1 MCYPHFK
8 RHQGGA
14 ALIVALLV
22 FAIAS
27 ALLVALQRD
36 FTLHMQRGSNY
47 LAGEQ
52 GWSYL
57 LGAEAL
63 GMVAL
68 RLDAQSDAN
77 SAAPVDHLGEL
88 WAGEATPYPLAEGG
102 WLVGKLEDLQGR
114 FNLNS
119 LVDVPEAGDGTPGED
134 SEEALTVAAGEAA
147 YSEAQKQFVRLLLT
161 LEGTSIN
168 IDQAISIMEA
178 VADFIDDDV
187 RKRLNGAEDEAYLYS
202 EPTYRTSGRPLAS
215 VSELRGVA
223 GISPEIY
230 RALAPLV
237 TVWPRQGGALNIL
250 TAPSTVLRSLGT
262 GSGLEPLSEAD
273 GQRLVTARREGMI
286 TSIDE
291 LMEDVAFSAEDSGK
305 LRDLLVESSSWFL
318 LSATVEIADREL
330 RLYSVLERD
339 GEVILPRYRSTGE
352 L

>member
-1 MCYPHFK
+1 MYYLRSK
-8 RHQGGA
+8 RVQGGA

-63 GMVAL
+63 GRVAL
-68 RLDAQSDAN
+68 RFDAQTDAN
-77 SAAPVDHLGEL
+77 SEAPVDHLGEL

-102 WLVGKLEDLQGR
+102 WLVGELEDLQGR
-114 FNLNS
+114 FNLNL
-119 LVDVPEAGDGTPGED
+119 LVDVPEADDGSTGDDLQED
-134 SEEALTVAAGEAA
+134 LGLAAGEAA
-147 YSEAQKQFVRLLLT
+147 YSEAQKQFVRLLRA

-168 IDQAISIMEA
+168 LDQAVNIMEA

-187 RKRLNGAEDEAYLYS
+187 RKRLNGAEDEAYRYS
-202 EPTYRTSGRPLAS
+202 EPTYRTPGRPLAS

-273 GQRLVTARREGMI
+273 GQRLVEARSEGVI

-291 LMEDVAFSAEDSGK
+291 LMEDVAFSGEDNGK
-305 LRDLLVESSSWFL
+305 LRELLAERSSWFL
-318 LSATVEIADREL
+318 VSATVEIADREL

-339 GEVILPRYRSTGE
+339 GEIILPRYRSTGE